1 MTHQQLSLFDSP
13 AQRIA
18 VLGRAAKCALRTAV
32 ESSNFS
38 RAEVVFHANS
48 LAAEAGVAMCA
59 GNGALSEA
67 TFNKWLDLTSPGHL
81 PGLIGLTILCIVLKN
96 ADALAT
102 ALVAQGLEIMGP
114 EDKIYRDMGRA
125 QYELK
130 QARRALKDAESK
142 IERGT
147 NG

>member
-18 VLGRAAKCALRTAV
+18 GLGRAAKCALRTAV
-32 ESSNFS
+32 DASNLG
-38 RAEVVFHANS
+38 RAEVVFRANS

-67 TFNKWLDLTSPGHL
+67 TFNKWLDLTSPGHMPSL
-81 PGLIGLTILCIVLKN
+81 VGLTILCVVLKD
-96 ADALAT
+96 AGALAT
-102 ALVAQGLEIMGP
+102 ALAAQGLEVMGP
-114 EDKIYRDMGRA
+114 EDRIYRDMGRA